1 MGVVGNCVRR
11 KRAAAGL
18 RQQELAARIGISR
31 QSLSAVEAG
40 ASVPSAALALRLA
53 RALACKVED
62 LFWVDDA
69 AAPIDAE
76 LAAPAANDTR
86 VALASI
92 DGRWVAHPLTDGGAG
107 AFLTAADGVVTG
119 GRRKTSGKTGGT
131 ARVVLLGD
139 GGAGAA
145 GEALVCAG
153 CAPAFAILA
162 ARASRGPAGD
172 RILWLERSSAA
183 ALDLLARG
191 QLHVA
196 GAHLYDEEAGEFNV
210 PFVRRRLPGRS
221 MLVYNLARWEAGLVV
236 AAGNPRRIRGVR
248 DLARPGLS
256 LVHRQPGSAA
266 EELLARLLRR
276 DGLAPPRPARGAR
289 AVIASGHMEVGRLV
303 ALGVADAGI
312 ALPAVARAH
321 GLDFVP
327 LAEERFDLIVGR
339 ELADD
344 ARVVRLLE
352 TLGSRA
358 FRREMESLGGH
369 QARDAGKLVAETR
382 PAA

>member
-40 ASVPSAALALRLA
+40 ASVPSAAMALRLA

-62 LFWVDDA
+62 LFWVDDGQ
-69 AAPIDAE
+69 APIEAE
-76 LAAPAANDTR
+76 LAAPAPSDTR

-92 DGRWVAHPLTDGGAG
+92 DGRWVAHPLHDAG
-107 AFLTAADGVVTG
+107 PSAFLTAADGVVTG
-119 GRRKTSGKTGGT
+119 RRGKGGK
-131 ARVVLLGD
+131 ARVLPLGD
-139 GGAGAA
+139 GGAAG
-145 GEALVCAG
+145 GEALLCAG

-162 ARASRGPAGD
+162 ARASRGPSAD

-266 EELLARLLRR
+266 EELLARLVRR
-276 DGLAPPRPARGAR
+276 EGVAPPRPPRGAR

-327 LAEERFDLIVGR
+327 LAEERFDLVVAH

-369 QARDAGKLVAETR
+369 QARDAGKLVADTR